1 MSYRV
6 FVSSLGAYFHR
17 DDYFPRTNSYA
28 FLLLSDTVI
37 GFFILADLIEKFRC
51 RKIYIPSF
59 ARQNL
64 DIKRISKCGGD

>member
-1 MSYRV
+1 MSYRG

-37 GFFILADLIEKFRC
+37 GYFILADLIEKF
-51 RKIYIPSF
+51 IQLLVIGLLLHFYY
-59 ARQNL
+59 
-64 DIKRISKCGGD
+64 

>member
-37 GFFILADLIEKFRC
+37 GFFILADLIEKFNQLQV
-51 RKIYIPSF
+51 IGLLPYF
-59 ARQNL
+59 YY
-64 DIKRISKCGGD
+64 